1 MANSIYRRTSASTQ
15 LSYLSNIPSLPR
27 DTPITRISLMI
38 HGWTCRATHYTPL
51 ITLLSEQGFGAENGY
66 LYIAVDL
73 PGHGESSSSTLP
85 EPEKGG
91 LIELLQVFYEE
102 ILSGLPSQTESETG
116 TSDSNPNVIPLDFY
130 GHSMGTRVGFGLYS
144 FLSSTTFNEVRV
156 SPANFIFLDGSFTS
170 TNPPDPISIS
180 MMEQYEEI
188 LKGKALAGMHK
199 YFGSRTS
206 ESFKIEMRDFLTSSN
221 FPYLLRIAHWYSG
234 YDCFIP
240 SMMDDLSSRNHELV
254 SEGKK
259 PVRILNI
266 QGQEVGPDGRY
277 SIDKDFV
284 TVYMGLVREHLT
296 PWVTEHVI
304 EDSSHFVHV
313 DDVEEVA
320 RQLVHL
326 HDSEINAAHSEQAR
340 L

>member
-1 MANSIYRRTSASTQ
+1 MANSIHRRISASTQ

-38 HGWTCRATHYTPL
+38 HGWTCRATHYIPL

-102 ILSGLPSQTESETG
+102 ILSGLPSQTGADSETNN
-116 TSDSNPNVIPLDFY
+116 SNPIPLDFY

-144 FLSSTTFNEVRV
+144 FLSSTIFNDMKVL
-156 SPANFIFLDGSFTS
+156 PTHFIFLDGSFTS

-180 MMEQYEEI
+180 MMNQYEEI
-188 LKGKALAGMHK
+188 LKERALGGMHK

-206 ESFKIEMRDFLTSSN
+206 ESFKTEMRTFMAYSD

-240 SMMDDLSSRNHELV
+240 SLMDDLSTRNHEWV
-254 SEGKK
+254 SEGKE

-266 QGQEVGPDGRY
+266 QGQEVGPDGRH
-277 SIDKDFV
+277 SIHKDFV
-284 TVYMGLVREHLT
+284 TVYMGLLREHLT
-296 PWVTEHVI
+296 PWVTEYVI
-304 EDSSHFVHV
+304 EDTSHFVHV

-326 HDSEINAAHSEQAR
+326 HAGGVDAVNSKHEQAR